1 MTHDSMK
8 IKEVSALYNLT
19 ADTLRYYERIGLIRN
34 VPRTLSGNRDYTQEN
49 CDTIAFIKCMRA
61 ANVSIDGLCQ
71 YIDLYHQGDKTREA
85 RKEILLHERAK
96 LTAQMQS
103 IQQALEKLDKKI
115 AMYEN
120 GKECTP
126 R

>member
-1 MTHDSMK
+1 MIQNFRKCGIFH
-8 IKEVSALYNLT
+8 NLF
-19 ADTLRYYERIGLIRN
+19 GLIK
-34 VPRTLSGNRDYTQEN
+34 S
-49 CDTIAFIKCMRA
+49 K
-61 ANVSIDGLCQ
+61 S
-71 YIDLYHQGDKTREA
+71 HQGDKTREA